1 MRTIPKMPVSLPT
14 LRPQKRKLHDEGSGD
29 SGRSQEIYS
38 RLAKNRIIFLSED
51 VTKEVGC
58 AFCAWLLFYD
68 HDNDKEE
75 IKIFI
80 NSNGGDATALS
91 HMYDVMQMIRAPV
104 STYCIGK
111 AYSAA
116 AVLLAAG
123 SPGKRY
129 ATKHCDVM
137 IHGLQALFPQNENA
151 DKVDSEIDL
160 KMLEAHNELVMKIL
174 SKHTGR
180 ELSSVAEDCK
190 RDFYMDAAQAL
201 KYGMV
206 DHIL

>member
-1 MRTIPKMPVSLPT
+1 MPIPPIVREI
-14 LRPQKRKLHDEGSGD
+14 RPRRPKRRLHED
-29 SGRSQEIYS
+29 SSFDIEKYKDIYS
-38 RLAKNRIIFLSED
+38 RLAKNRVIFLSED
-51 VTKEVGC
+51 ITKETGC
-58 AFCAWLLFYD
+58 ALSALLLHYD
-68 HDNDKEE
+68 HENDKDE

-91 HMYDVMQMIRAPV
+91 HMYDVMQMIRAPI

-123 SPGKRY
+123 TAGHRF

-137 IHGLQALFPQNENA
+137 IHGLQALFPQTENA
-151 DKVDSEIDL
+151 DKIDSQIDL
-160 KMLEAHNELVMKIL
+160 DMLESHNELVMKIL
-174 SKHTGR
+174 SRHTGR
-180 ELSSVAEDCK
+180 EASSIAEDCK
-190 RDFYMDAAQAL
+190 RDFYMDANQAL
-201 KYGMV
+201 EYGMV